1 MFGAKSLSGG
11 PIRLVLTV
19 ALLGSSSVCIAQV
32 YVDAPE
38 AAPTDIVDPVFS
50 YFVAQQVTAD
60 DNLFRLPSGYT
71 NIQTAAGTADKRSD
85 RIEQTSA
92 GANELWVGGRQSVA
106 AELGVSRNDYAYYK
120 FLDNTAWNSHLLW
133 DWTGGGQWTG
143 QVGVDHNRG
152 LLDFAYTRDFAKDI
166 VDSGGYLANARF
178 QVGPGW
184 ALTTAFHKEDINH
197 SLSQSRIYDSRNE
210 SGSFGAEYATSAS
223 NTLELQY
230 KYAKAEFPDE
240 FASAASVQQN
250 FHESTTQ
257 LLLYFE
263 PSDKTKFVANAG
275 YLQRHYAESR
285 LAAYSGDVWHASL
298 NWQALQKIQLVIA
311 AGRDLEAYVD
321 AATEYFVAR
330 ETTFKANW
338 TPREKLTFS
347 VLLAWEHQDY
357 VVGSDTLQSSLGRLD
372 TLKNQS
378 VTAGYAP
385 RSWCSLNLSAGL
397 RQRNSNYSFYAFDDR
412 YVTGGIKLTF

>member
-1 MFGAKSLSGG
+1 MQK
-11 PIRLVLTV
+11 
-19 ALLGSSSVCIAQV
+19 
-32 YVDAPE
+32 
-38 AAPTDIVDPVFS
+38 
-50 YFVAQQVTAD
+50 
-60 DNLFRLPSGYT
+60 
-71 NIQTAAGTADKRSD
+71 
-85 RIEQTSA
+85 
-92 GANELWVGGRQSVA
+92 
-106 AELGVSRNDYAYYK
+106 
-120 FLDNTAWNSHLLW
+120 
-133 DWTGGGQWTG
+133 
-143 QVGVDHNRG
+143 
-152 LLDFAYTRDFAKDI
+152 
-166 VDSGGYLANARF
+166 
-178 QVGPGW
+178 
-184 ALTTAFHKEDINH
+184 
-197 SLSQSRIYDSRNE
+197 
-210 SGSFGAEYATSAS
+210 
-223 NTLELQY
+223 
-230 KYAKAEFPDE
+230 
-240 FASAASVQQN
+240 N
-250 FHESTTQ
+250 FHESKTQ
-257 LLLYFE
+257 LLLNFE